1 MATPKLPRREPGKKA
16 AEVDSD
22 QKKNDDSPKTEKG
35 TGGNTGRTTKKN
47 D

>member
-1 MATPKLPRREPGKKA
+1 MATPKLPRREPGKV
-16 AEVDSD
+16 AEKVDAD
-22 QKKNDDSPKTEKG
+22 QKKNDTSPKTEKG

>member
-1 MATPKLPRREPGKKA
+1 MAKSELPRREPGKKA
-16 AEVDSD
+16 AEVDAD
-22 QKKNDDSPKTEKG
+22 QKKNDTSPKTEKG